1 MNLSA
6 EQRSL
11 LEQAP
16 DWRLLAL
23 LFECPTSAWRE
34 HVESL
39 IPLAS
44 DPQLC
49 AAAEAALAE
58 ASEGLY
64 HSSFGPGGPAS
75 PREVSYHDSVQL
87 GYLMSELAF
96 LYDAFAYRPI
106 SNEPPD
112 HVALESG
119 YVSYLA
125 FKQAY
130 ALGRSESERAQL
142 AADASHRFL
151 ENHLSMIAEPLAGA
165 LAGSQ
170 VRYLALAGEVL
181 LRHVGPRRTLPVL
194 ATGGD
199 CEEVGCEFDC

>member
-11 LEQAP
+11 LEQAT

-23 LFECPTSAWRE
+23 LFECPTSEWRQ
-34 HVESL
+34 HVKSL
-39 IPLAS
+39 VPLAT
-44 DPQLC
+44 DPQLR
-49 AAAEAALAE
+49 AAAEAALEE

-64 HSSFGPGGPAS
+64 HSIFGPGGPAS

-96 LYDAFAYRPI
+96 LYDAFAYRPM

-112 HVALESG
+112 HVALEAG

-130 ALGRSESERAQL
+130 ALGRSQSERAQL
-142 AADASHRFL
+142 AADASRQFL
-151 ENHLSMIAEPLAGA
+151 ENHLSLMAEPLACA
-165 LAGSQ
+165 LAGSRI
-170 VRYLALAGEVL
+170 RYLSLAAEVL
-181 LRHVGPRRTLPVL
+181 LQHVGPRKTLPVL
-194 ATGGD
+194 QTGRG

>member
-1 MNLSA
+1 MNLST

-11 LEQAP
+11 LEQAT

-23 LFECPTSAWRE
+23 LFECPTSDWRE
-34 HVESL
+34 HVKSL

-44 DPQLC
+44 DHQLR
-49 AAAEAALAE
+49 AAAEAALEE

-64 HSSFGPGGPAS
+64 HSIFGPGGPAS

-112 HVALESG
+112 HVAMEAG
-119 YVSYLA
+119 YISYLA

-130 ALGRSESERAQL
+130 ALGRSESEQAQL
-142 AADASHRFL
+142 AADASRQFV
-151 ENHLSMIAEPLAGA
+151 ENHLSVMAEPLAGT
-165 LAGSQ
+165 LAGSR
-170 VRYLALAGEVL
+170 VRYLELAAEL
-181 LRHVGPRRTLPVL
+181 LLQHAGPRKTLPVL
-194 ATGGD
+194 TGGAG

>member
-1 MNLSA
+1 MNLST

-11 LEQAP
+11 LEQAT

-44 DPQLC
+44 HPQLR
-49 AAAEAALAE
+49 AAAEAALEE

-64 HSSFGPGGPAS
+64 HSIFGPGGPAS

-96 LYDAFAYRPI
+96 LYDAFAYRPM
-106 SNEPPD
+106 SKEPPD
-112 HVALESG
+112 HVAMEAG
-119 YVSYLA
+119 YISYLA

-130 ALGRSESERAQL
+130 ALGRSESEQAQL
-142 AADASHRFL
+142 AADASRQFVD
-151 ENHLSMIAEPLAGA
+151 NHLSVMAEPLAST
-165 LAGSQ
+165 LAGSR
-170 VRYLALAGEVL
+170 VRYLELAAEVL
-181 LRHVGPRRTLPVL
+181 LQHVGPRKTLPVL
-194 ATGGD
+194 TAGGG